1 MPAMM
6 LAAALLP
13 EAGNLELFRRGEDAF
28 RAGLARREKNDRN
41 DRGEA
46 DFREAAQAWE
56 AVRARGVDTAPL
68 YCNLGHAY
76 FLAGDLP
83 RAILCYRLGLRR
95 EPGDAELRAGL
106 HQARSQVVFAEG
118 TALGR
123 PVEDHSSRW
132 LAGLSLGWLFTLGV
146 VLHTT
151 GWSFLTRWYMARGRK
166 KLVAGLVL
174 LGVGL
179 LLGWLVFQRQ
189 DGGTE
194 PPVVVIARDGVL
206 LRKGNGAAFPAWSEQ
221 PLNRG
226 VEAEQIHAR
235 DGWLQIRLP
244 GGEVGWVGAAEVVVG
259 DDPEAS
265 R

>member
-1 MPAMM
+1 MSAMM
-6 LAAALLP
+6 LAALLIP
-13 EAGNLELFRRGEDAF
+13 EAGELELFHRGEDAF
-28 RAGLARREKNDRN
+28 RAGLAAREKNDRN

-46 DFREAAQAWE
+46 EFREAAHAWE
-56 AVRARGVDTAPL
+56 TVRSGGVDTAPL
-68 YCNLGHAY
+68 YRNLGHAY

-95 EPGDAELRAGL
+95 EPGDAELRGGL
-106 HQARSQVVFAEG
+106 RQARSRVVFAEG
-118 TALGR
+118 TGLGR
-123 PVEDHSSRW
+123 PVEDQSPRW
-132 LAGLSLGWLFTLGV
+132 IAGLSLGWLFALGV
-146 VLHTT
+146 VVHAA
-151 GWSFLTRWYMARGRK
+151 GWACLTRWYMVRGTK
-166 KLVAGLVL
+166 LLIAGLLLLVAGLA
-174 LGVGL
+174 
-179 LLGWLVFQRQ
+179 LGWVVFRWQ

-206 LRKGNGAAFPAWSEQ
+206 LRKGNGSAFPPWSGV

-226 VEAEQIHAR
+226 VEAEQILSR
-235 DGWLQIRLP
+235 DGWVQIRLP